1 MKEKEIE
8 ERTSGKMGYYRHRLG
23 EREKIKK
30 ETIAAQTTPPRC
42 MDAERYRKRVTLD
55 DLHSVVGASVRS
67 FRSVPFEEKER
78 LYIVDST
85 YRIYSLMMMILLY
98 S

>member
-8 ERTSGKMGYYRHRLG
+8 ERTSRTMGYYRHRLG
-23 EREKIKK
+23 EKIKK
-30 ETIAAQTTPPRC
+30 ETIAAPTTPPRF
-42 MDAERYRKRVTLD
+42 MDAERYRKRMTLD
-55 DLHSVVGASVRS
+55 DLHSVVGASMRS

-85 YRIYSLMMMILLY
+85 YRIYLY
-98 S
+98 GIPE